1 MENSPVIEIRTL
13 ESVRNVKDL
22 QNNLVALKAK
32 LADVNTSTDEYADI
46 TKELSQ
52 NQAALRNVMNGT
64 HSTFE
69 QSIKDAQGLDT
80 SYNSLVQQL
89 KEATQEWRAIPK
101 YLSDADKA
109 QGTVNAAWTE
119 AANKVEV
126 LRSAL
131 KDMDAATGNYT
142 RNVGN
147 YKSALDGFTGT
158 MGQVKQV
165 GRDLSSG
172 LQACASTLSLMGYNT
187 DGLTDSMKN
196 LRIVVAAVQ
205 GLKGIGG
212 LLKTLGSYFKAG
224 KQAAAVTKEMAVA
237 QQANTVAT
245 NTATVAMGG
254 FQKALVATGIGALVV
269 ALGML
274 IAHFEEV
281 MEWIG
286 RAGEKLGLWT
296 RKVNE
301 SKAANDKLNQKV
313 EEQNRR
319 FNLNAKLQS
328 AMGRSQKD
336 ILKDKLTLINGYIK
350 EKEAVIKAAEA
361 RVKEIEG
368 HTWLQRVLHGEN
380 RERKK
385 LLEDLETYKEELKDF
400 KNEAEETSID
410 LRIEYINEANEA
422 AEKAAAKAAEALKK
436 AQEILNAG
444 SEKALETIKGQKTE
458 LELINEENKENV
470 KTIKDAIAVTEKL
483 TGVTEEQ
490 RKILADGLVA
500 EGQRYAKALSDYYKK
515 TYEAKVEE
523 ESKSI
528 LANKK
533 AEYYEQ
539 ERIERSIKNILG
551 MEGNELGLIPRVTAE
566 RKKEYDI
573 LKAQLELIKK
583 DIEPDVFS
591 LMDEIRKMTPSEIVK
606 AYGEPL
612 ATALQAYIETEDKFQ
627 LAGEEISKAI
637 IEGYEKDIQKALE
650 SGEFFK
656 AEVLKSQLAEEVY
669 EIFGS
674 EKLAGLGGQA
684 ALYIKSVMDDI
695 DKARLEHPLPQN
707 GIIHDI
713 FFGKDKNKEILL
725 EEIRDALAQAEEGS
739 KEFYLLQEQAAK
751 LSMEIW
757 DEYFLKLSKH
767 FDTYGK
773 ATANVMNSVAD
784 AWEAALQWQVKN
796 GKKSEE
802 QAEKS
807 FNTVKALQMAS
818 AVINT
823 AAAAVQAMADPTVP
837 NFYVKMANA
846 AAAIAAGTAQ
856 VLKIAATDFSSN
868 AAASTESTPQL
879 VDRTPQLMYTVGLN
893 PQEYA
898 EAQSQRPIK
907 AFVVDRDL
915 SEGLDEYNRR
925 RAETEF

>member
-1 MENSPVIEIRTL
+1 MAESPVLEIRTL
-13 ESVRNVKDL
+13 EAVRNVKDL
-22 QNNLVALKAK
+22 KDNLVALKAK
-32 LADVNTSTDEYADI
+32 LADVTTSTDEYADI

-119 AANKVEV
+119 AANRVEV
-126 LRSAL
+126 LRAEL
-131 KDMDAATGNYT
+131 KDMDATTGSYV

-147 YKSALDGFTGT
+147 YKSALDGFTSS

-172 LQACASTLSLMGYNT
+172 LMACASTLSLMGYNT

-281 MEWIG
+281 TGWIG

-296 RKVNE
+296 KKVNE

-313 EEQNRR
+313 EEQNRQ

-328 AMGRSQKD
+328 AMGRSQKE

-350 EKEAVIKAAEA
+350 EKQAIIDAAEA

-368 HTWLQRVLHGEN
+368 HTWLQRVLQGEN

-385 LLEDLETYKEELKDF
+385 LLEDLKTYKEELKNF

-410 LRIEYINEANEA
+410 LRVEYINEANAA

-444 SEKALETIKGQKTE
+444 SEKALETIKSQKTE
-458 LELINEENKENV
+458 LQLINEEHKNNV
-470 KTIKDAIAVTEKL
+470 KTIKDAIAITKEL
-483 TGVTEEQ
+483 TGVTEEL
-490 RKILADGLVA
+490 RNILADGLVA
-500 EGQRYAKALSDYYKK
+500 EDERYTKALSDYYKK
-515 TYEAKVEE
+515 DYEARVAEKMEAIARNQKAIWNDDMHRERTVKNVLGFEQRVSAE
-523 ESKSI
+523 MIAQEDSLRQQ
-528 LANKK
+528 LA
-533 AEYYEQ
+533 
-539 ERIERSIKNILG
+539 I
-551 MEGNELGLIPRVTAE
+551 
-566 RKKEYDI
+566 
-573 LKAQLELIKK
+573 IKK
-583 DIEPDVFS
+583 DIEPDVFAE
-591 LMDEIRKMTPSEIVK
+591 LKEIRKMTPADIVK
-606 AYGEPL
+606 TYGEPL
-612 ATALQAYIETEDKFQ
+612 ATALQTYFETEDKLF

-637 IEGYEKDIQKALE
+637 VDGYVKEMQEALE
-650 SGEFFK
+650 RGDFELAKHIKDDFIEFYLRGT
-656 AEVLKSQLAEEVY
+656 ER
-669 EIFGS
+669 GS
-674 EKLAGLGGQA
+674 YWESDIEDFINGLGKE
-684 ALYIKSVMDDI
+684 IE
-695 DKARLEHPLPQN
+695 KARLEYPLPEK
-707 GIIHDI
+707 GLFYDL
-713 FFGKDKNKEILL
+713 FFGKNKDKEAQLAEVK
-725 EEIRDALAQAEEGS
+725 DALARAKEGS
-739 KEFYLLQEQAAK
+739 EEFARLQEEAAR

-757 DEYFLKLSKH
+757 DEYFFKLSKH

-773 ATANVMNSVAD
+773 ATANVMSSVAD
-784 AWEAALQWQVKN
+784 AWEAALQAQVKN

-802 QAEKS
+802 QAKKS
-807 FNTVKALQMAS
+807 FKTVKTLQMAS

-823 AAAAVQAMADPTVP
+823 AAAVVQALADPTVP
-837 NFYVKMANA
+837 SFYVKIANA
-846 AAAIAAGTAQ
+846 AAALAAGTAQ
-856 VLKIAATDFSSN
+856 VLKISATEFSSN
-868 AAASTESTPQL
+868 ASTSTESTPQL

-898 EAQSQRPIK
+898 EAQSQRPIR
-907 AFVVDRDL
+907 AFITDRDL
-915 SEGLDEYNRR
+915 SEGLDEYNRKKND
-925 RAETEF
+925 TTF